1 MYNSQLKNSFFFSFI
16 PKIHIH
22 RPVQAKKIT
31 VGQQPENSWISD
43 RERTILSH
51 PWILQLKLDIT
62 I

>member
-31 VGQQPENSWISD
+31 VGQQSENS
-43 RERTILSH
+43 
-51 PWILQLKLDIT
+51 
-62 I
+62 